1 MSEETT
7 NPGETPANQGGGT
20 TPQTDSQPTEDVV
33 VAGETPANQGGGT
46 VQ

>member
-20 TPQTDSQPTEDVV
+20 APQTESEPTEEQQ
-33 VAGETPANQGGGT
+33 VAGETPVNQGGGT
-46 VQ
+46 